1 MNRLR
6 FLCRGR
12 VPTAVD
18 GSFTTT
24 RSRSFQEDIVRQT
37 MVRRFDVETGHCAD
51 CGEHVEGRHPMQTSD
66 ALGVAQVQVGPQAL
80 TLARI

>member
-1 MNRLR
+1 M
-6 FLCRGR
+6 
-12 VPTAVD
+12 
-18 GSFTTT
+18 TT